1 MMSDDLQNKV
11 MELAELFLS
20 KGLTLSL
27 AESCTGG
34 RVASMITDLPGASA
48 FFKGSAVVYSN
59 EAKQEQLNVS
69 AETIKEY
76 GAVSIDTA
84 IEMAR
89 GARVAF
95 GSNIAASSTGI
106 AGPDGGTEAKPVG
119 TVFIAVAD
127 GGGGKCRELRLNG
140 TRDEIRNKTAKAV
153 IDILIDVVTKK

>member
-1 MMSDDLQNKV
+1 MSDDIQGKAK
-11 MELAELFLS
+11 ELAELLTK

-34 RVASMITDLPGASA
+34 KIASLITDMPGASA

-69 AETIKEY
+69 SETIKEY
-76 GAVSIDTA
+76 GAVSVNTA

-89 GARVAF
+89 GARIAF
-95 GSNIAASSTGI
+95 ASNIAASATGI
-106 AGPDGGTEAKPVG
+106 AGPDGGTENKPVG

-140 TRDEIRNKTAKAV
+140 TRDEIRDKTVKAV
-153 IDILIDVVTKK
+153 IEMIISVVAKK